1 MSAEPLAPSGF
12 ALIRASLVEF
22 ARRLILL
29 TEFWS
34 GWWEGQ
40 MLLGST
46 LVAIDRID
54 RAVDALIFNFD
65 PDDPDIGLAE

>member
-1 MSAEPLAPSGF
+1 MSAEPLAPAGF
-12 ALIRASLVEF
+12 APVRASLVEF

-29 TEFWS
+29 TEFWGS
-34 GWWEGQ
+34 WWEGQ

-46 LVAIDRID
+46 LVAICSID

-65 PDDPDIGLAE
+65 PDDPEIGLA